1 MEETNNMD
9 TAKQQAKESQELQS
23 ALWDM
28 ANSLRGN
35 MDANEFKNYILGL
48 IFYKNLCD
56 KEEKEANNI
65 LKDDDI
71 SFADA
76 WEIEDYREGPNGLRD
91 QLSKKIGYCIEPKY
105 LFSGLIPMIK
115 DKTFS
120 IDTLEKGIK
129 SFDNSVQATPIGDS
143 LTEEE
148 RKKEEAKRESC
159 FEGLF
164 DDLDLHSNKLGKGEA
179 EKSELIG
186 KVLSR
191 INDIELE
198 AADTQIDLLGDSY
211 EYLIGKFA
219 ASAGKKAGEFYTPQQ
234 VSKLLAKLVTKAQG
248 KTDLK
253 SVYDPACGSGSL
265 LLRIGAE
272 ANVRSYYGQELNNTT
287 YNLARMNMLLHNLSY
302 KQFSIYNGDTLGNPC
317 PEHMEIAKREG
328 FDAVVANPPYS
339 AQWSAD
345 SKFMEYERFSGYGKL
360 APKSK
365 ADYAFVLH
373 MIYSLSE
380 SGTCAVVLPHGVLF
394 RGAAEEVIRTTLIK
408 ERNYLDAVI
417 GLPANLFYGTSIPTC
432 ILVFK
437 KCREKG
443 DNVLFIDASKEFEA
457 GKNQNRLTDA
467 NVDKII
473 ETYMAR
479 KDVDKYAHCASM
491 KEIEDNGYNLNIP
504 RYVDTFEEEE
514 PIDINAVMKDLKDLE
529 KQRRELD
536 KEIAVYLKELG
547 IDYGGDEQ

>member
-1 MEETNNMD
+1 MD
-9 TAKQQAKESQELQS
+9 TAKVQEKESQELQT

-56 KEEKEANNI
+56 KEEKEAAEM
-65 LKDDDI
+65 LKDDSI
-71 SFADA
+71 SFAKA
-76 WEIEDYREGPNGLRD
+76 WEIEDYREGANGLKD

-105 LFSGLIPMIK
+105 LFSALIPMVK

-120 IDTLEKGIK
+120 IDVLEKGIN
-129 SFDNSVQATPIGDS
+129 SFNSSVQAAPIGEGLS
-143 LTEEE
+143 EEE
-148 RKKEEAKRESC
+148 RKKEERKRESC

-164 DDLDLHSNKLGKGEA
+164 DDLDLHSNKLGKGEN

-186 KVLSR
+186 KVLTR
-191 INDIELE
+191 INDIELDAGE
-198 AADTQIDLLGDSY
+198 TQIDLLGDSY

-248 KTDLK
+248 KTNLK
-253 SVYDPACGSGSL
+253 NVYDPACGSGSL

-302 KQFSIYNGDTLGNPC
+302 KQFSIFNGDTLENPC
-317 PEHMEIAKREG
+317 PEHMEIARTEG

-345 SKFMEYERFSGYGKL
+345 PKFLEDERFSGYGKL
-360 APKSK
+360 APRSK

-373 MIYSLSE
+373 MIYSLGE

-394 RGAAEEVIRTTLIK
+394 RGAAEETIRTTLIK
-408 ERNYLDAVI
+408 DRNYLDAVI

-437 KCREKG
+437 KCRKQG
-443 DNVLFIDASKEFEA
+443 DNILFIDASKEFES
-457 GKNQNRLTDA
+457 GKNQNRLTDE
-467 NVDKII
+467 NVEKIVQ
-473 ETYMAR
+473 TYMKR
-479 KDVDKYAHCASM
+479 EDVDKYANCASM
-491 KEIEDNGYNLNIP
+491 KEIENNGYNLNIP
-504 RYVDTFEEEE
+504 RYVDTFEEEK
-514 PIDINAVMKDLKDLE
+514 PIDIHAVMKDLKDLE
-529 KQRRELD
+529 KQRKELD
-536 KEIAVYLKELG
+536 KEISVYLKELG
-547 IDYGGDEQ
+547 IDYGDDEQ